1 ALAIR
6 RAELD
11 DGDLLVLEVQGDLG
25 AVLADAG
32 RFAEAEPLLRR
43 YHAGTTDNPT
53 HARRA
58 AEALARLLTATGRN
72 AEARRV
78 LATAPPPIPGA
89 RRALPAAPARSPP
102 RRRRGARAAEGRAR
116 RAIRPPCRRRRGR
129 LFPAGS
135 RRRPSRW
142 PGR

>member
-1 ALAIR
+1 MELGRIAAARGRTAEAVARLRDALAIR

-25 AVLADAG
+25 AVLTDAG
-32 RFAEAEPLLRR
+32 RHAEAEPLLRR

-58 AEALARLLTATGRN
+58 AEALARLLTATGRD

-78 LATAPPPIPGA
+78 LA
-89 RRALPAAPARSPP
+89 AAPAATP
-102 RRRRGARAAEGRAR
+102 
-116 RAIRPPCRRRRGR
+116 
-129 LFPAGS
+129 
-135 RRRPSRW
+135 
-142 PGR
+142 